1 MGPRLQ
7 EEKMRPPEETAGLDL
22 MQQLRQGGFTA
33 ALIGMAGMVAKL
45 LLSTEPGMTWGKA
58 ARHVLAAGIVAWLVD
73 QGLQEVAM
81 SRGLKTAC
89 IGVAGAAAVHIVD
102 YAIAWIKAKGEA
114 EVAKITPKRG
124 PTRAKKKRSR

>member
-1 MGPRLQ
+1 M
-7 EEKMRPPEETAGLDL
+7 KPPEEAQSGADL
-22 MQQLRQGGFTA
+22 ITHLKQGGFTA

-114 EVAKITPKRG
+114 EVAKVKKGGSRGKR
-124 PTRAKKKRSR
+124 KK